1 MTNEVKHVIQGW
13 AKRIAKGCGCVLLL
27 LAAPPYSLAND
38 STYPLSWADEV
49 DSHNRLTTPN
59 ANRLRDDITLELAGL
74 FINGNEQAMGIVHIT
89 LDDNTRRLPLDDLLP
104 LLAIDSDAAGQS
116 VKLTTPQGRVTL
128 NPDEIYQY
136 DSANYIKPSLLAERL
151 SARIT
156 WNPSEFAW
164 FIQLVWDANGNIA
177 TTSFE
182 TVEPDVLPP
191 RFSLS
196 RVRGEARFRHDNQ
209 EFQRWSFTELSGRAE
224 RATWQARHERSSQ
237 GLDRLTNYHF
247 QTRSDNWASLIG
259 HQQVSSH
266 SLLPVMHLT
275 GAQAA
280 WSNRPDLLTHSG
292 ATQLFNDSLS
302 PIRSYAGEGP
312 PGGTAELLIN
322 GATIERQRISL
333 DGLFEFTN
341 IEIGAGLNQVEINL
355 FEPFAPNTPVKTLD
369 VSARTSQSI
378 LPSGATR
385 LYAGFGQ
392 EGNPLDNQITS
403 HDSGSVF
410 NVRQALG
417 ASLTFEGAAQNSQH
431 GNQTAAGIIAALGPL
446 GIASASIA
454 ESNRKQATLI
464 TLEGDQNDWFW
475 RASLRDSDDGFSRN
489 TNVDQRDHYGQ
500 FGVRRPHW
508 ELALIG
514 RERFGTSSHTSY
526 VLPAARYRPTSSLTL
541 TSRPD
546 LAGDYQH
553 EAHMIVQRNTRLRA
567 RHDSSANQLSLIHRW
582 SSQWSSSASVSHSRH
597 ASQTQGSIGTRWQEQ
612 NPFGWVL
619 NLNVLHG
626 DNKAGFLMQ
635 AGRELIP
642 GLRFRGEAARTPVHN
657 HHSLPPQDTTASVV
671 VAWDFGLT
679 GGGLTRFGSS
689 RPGRGSLGG
698 QLNAPSNHF
707 DLSDIAIRVNGQ
719 VRSRTDAHGRFN
731 VANLE
736 PGIYQVDLDQEGL
749 PLALSAQNQVINA
762 EVAAGAITSVAFDSE
777 ILLGAAG
784 QITDRANKEG
794 LSGVSVRII
803 DANEQPIAHANTNA
817 FGYWRTD
824 GLSPGDYQIEVHD
837 GDKLMG
843 QRPLRLVDEFVFQQ
857 DLEVSGS

>member
-1 MTNEVKHVIQGW
+1 MLFLAPHSYVI
-13 AKRIAKGCGCVLLL
+13 
-27 LAAPPYSLAND
+27 AND
-38 STYPLSWADEV
+38 STSALSWVGEV
-49 DSHNRLTTPN
+49 DSHNHFTTPASN
-59 ANRLRDDITLELAGL
+59 HLPDGITLELAGL
-74 FINGNEQAMGIVHIT
+74 FINGKEHAMGIVGIK
-89 LDDNTRRLPLDDLLP
+89 LDDNTRLLPLDDLLT
-104 LLAIDSDAAGQS
+104 LLAIDADAVGQA

-128 NPDEIYQY
+128 NPNEIYQY
-136 DSANYIKPSLLAERL
+136 DNTGYIDPALLAERL

-164 FIQLVWDANGNIA
+164 FVQLVWDASGNIA
-177 TTSFE
+177 TTPFE
-182 TVEPDVLPP
+182 TLEPDVLPP

-196 RVRGEARFRHDNQ
+196 RIRGEARFRHSNEELQ
-209 EFQRWSFTELSGRAE
+209 HWSFTELSGRAE
-224 RATWQARHERSSQ
+224 RTTWQARHEHNSQ

-247 QTRSDNWASLIG
+247 QTRSNNWASLIG
-259 HQQVSSH
+259 HQKVSSH
-266 SLLPVMHLT
+266 ALLPAIHLT
-275 GAQAA
+275 GVQAA

-302 PIRSYAGEGP
+302 PIRTYTGEGP

-333 DGLFEFTN
+333 DGVFEFTD

-355 FEPFAPNTPVKTLD
+355 FEPFEPNSPVKTLD
-369 VSARTSQSI
+369 VSSRASQRI

-385 LYAGFGQ
+385 LYAGLGQ
-392 EGNPLDNQITS
+392 EGNPLDDQITS
-403 HDSGSVF
+403 QGSGSVF

-431 GNQTAAGIIAALGPL
+431 GDQAAAGIIAALGPL

-454 ESNRKQATLI
+454 ESNQKQATLI
-464 TLEGDQNDWFW
+464 TLEGDQKNWFW
-475 RASLRDSDDGFSRN
+475 RTSLRDSSDGFYHH
-489 TNVDQRDHYGQ
+489 TEAAQRDHYGQ
-500 FGVRRPHW
+500 VGMRHVSHW
-508 ELALIG
+508 ELSLLG
-514 RERFGTSSHTSY
+514 RERFGTSSATSY
-526 VLPAARYRPTSSLTL
+526 VLPAARFRPTSNLTL

-546 LAGDYQH
+546 IVGDYQH
-553 EAHMIVQRNTRLRA
+553 EAHWIVQRNTRLRA
-567 RHDSSANQLSLIHRW
+567 RNDSSSNQLGLTHRW

-597 ASQTQGSIGTRWQEQ
+597 SSRTQSSIGTRWQEQ

-642 GLRFRGEAARTPVHN
+642 GLRFRAEAERTPVDN
-657 HHSLPPQDTTASVV
+657 HRSLPPQDTTASLI

-679 GGGLTRFGSS
+679 GGGLARFGSS

-698 QLNAPSNHF
+698 QLHAPTGHF
-707 DLSDIAIRVNGQ
+707 DLSDIAVRVNGQ

-749 PLALSAQNQVINA
+749 PLVLSAQHQVINA

-784 QITDRANKEG
+784 QVTDRTNQEG
-794 LSGVSVRII
+794 IAGVNIRII
-803 DANEQPIAHANTNA
+803 NAFEQPIADVKTNA
-817 FGYWRTD
+817 FGYWRAD
-824 GLSPGDYQIEVHD
+824 GLPPGDYQIEAYD
-837 GDKLMG
+837 GDKRLG
-843 QRPLRLVDEFVFQQ
+843 SRPLQLIEAFVFQQ
-857 DLEVSGS
+857 NIEVSRR